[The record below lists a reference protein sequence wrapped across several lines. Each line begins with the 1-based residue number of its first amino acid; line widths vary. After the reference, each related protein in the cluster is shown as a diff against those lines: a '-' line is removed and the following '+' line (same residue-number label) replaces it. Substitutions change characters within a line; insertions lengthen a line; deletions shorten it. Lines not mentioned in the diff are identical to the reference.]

1 MQELKKAQD
10 LVTTPDAW
18 REYQTQIDEIAIK
31 IGQMTGKIGSLKPGD
46 IQTTGLG
53 SLMSNPFAGDDKKTG
68 GLKLTLDD
76 KAMKSVMQ
84 GVEKSLPKTANLTKE
99 IGNIGNGIGNIVSGI
114 EGLGIELPEEI
125 KGVVGGIQSL
135 ITIASG
141 ISTILIA
148 IEALTAADSF
158 IPFANGGVVP
168 HAANGFAGMVP
179 GTHYSGDVTPIMA
192 NAGEVVLNRAQAGV
206 IANQLEAGG
215 QQGGYTPSHV
225 SGEQI
230 WIALNAYTRRTGKGE
245 LVTWR

>member
-1 MQELKKAQD
+1 MDK
-10 LVTTPDAW
+10 
-18 REYQTQIDEIAIK
+18 
-31 IGQMTGKIGSLKPGD
+31 
-46 IQTTGLG
+46 TGLG
-53 SLMSNPFAGDDKKTG
+53 NLMANPFAGDSKKTG

-179 GTHYSGDVTPIMA
+179 GNHYSGDVTPIMA